1 MKKIIAITAFIL
13 FGGVAI
19 AQDAEK
25 KVPVPPTV
33 REAFN
38 CHYPQINLVTWD
50 FDEVNYSASFKSDGK
65 AMTLLFDEYGA
76 IVEVKNEIKLFELPL
91 DVNHLLS
98 KEYSDW
104 RIGKATHIDASGTAY
119 YEAVVEKEEETMVLV
134 FNQHGGLLIKML
146 F

>member
-1 MKKIIAITAFIL
+1 MKKIIAIAAFL
-13 FGGVAI
+13 FFGGVAI
-19 AQDAEK
+19 AQEAEK
-25 KVPVPPTV
+25 ISVPKPI
-33 REAFN
+33 REAFS
-38 CHYPQINLVTWD
+38 CHYPLINHVTG
-50 FDEVNYSASFKSDGK
+50 NLMKSIIQQALSMDGK
-65 AMTLLFDEYGA
+65 AMTLLFDENGSV
-76 IVEVKNEIKLFELPL
+76 VEVKNEIKHFELPL

-146 F
+146 L

>member
-1 MKKIIAITAFIL
+1 MKRIIAITALLF

-19 AQDAEK
+19 AQEVEK
-25 KVPVPPTV
+25 ISVPKSI
-33 REAFN
+33 REAFS
-38 CHYPQINLVTWD
+38 CHYPLINHVYWE
-50 FDEVNYSASFKSDGK
+50 FDEVNYSASFKFDGK
-65 AMTLLFDEYGA
+65 AMTLLFDENGSV
-76 IVEVKNEIKLFELPL
+76 VEVKNEIKHFELPL

-146 F
+146 L

>member
-1 MKKIIAITAFIL
+1 MKRIIAIAAFVF

-19 AQDAEK
+19 AQEAEK
-25 KVPVPPTV
+25 IKVPKPV
-33 REAFN
+33 REAFS
-38 CHYPQINLVTWD
+38 CHYPLINLVSWE
-50 FDEVNYSASFKSDGK
+50 FDEINYSASFKSDGI
-65 AMTLLFDEYGA
+65 AMTLLFDENGSV
-76 IVEVKNEIKLFELPL
+76 IEVKNEIKLFELPL

-146 F
+146 L

>member
-1 MKKIIAITAFIL
+1 MKRIIAIAAFIF

-19 AQDAEK
+19 AQEVEKISVPKPIRDAFS
-25 KVPVPPTV
+25 
-33 REAFN
+33 R
-38 CHYPQINLVTWD
+38 HYPLINHVYWE
-50 FDEVNYSASFKSDGK
+50 FDDVNYSASFKFDGK
-65 AMTLLFDEYGA
+65 AMTLLFDENGSV
-76 IVEVKNEIKLFELPL
+76 VEVKNEIKHFELPL

-104 RIGKATHIDASGTAY
+104 RIGKTTHIDASGTAY

-146 F
+146 L